1 MGWKMIL
8 DKEKLRSNLDR
19 VIWDIEETRLKR
31 SEHLIVQLC
40 VVAKYTDIENIKTL
54 YSLGQRNFGENQVQQ
69 LEARSKEL
77 EELPLAWHMI
87 GTLQKNKINKLI
99 DLNPTLLQSL
109 DSLDLA
115 IELNKRLETKG
126 KNMSAL
132 LQINSSGEATKSGV
146 KPEEALD
153 IYKQI
158 QESCPNINL
167 KGVMTIGA
175 HSKDEELIKKSFD
188 TTYKIYENLQ
198 DSGATICSMGMSNDF
213 KLAIEC
219 GSNMVRIGSALFKD

>member
-1 MGWKMIL
+1 MIL
-8 DKEKLRSNLDR
+8 DKEKLRSNLDK
-19 VIWDIEETRLKR
+19 VIWDIEEARLKR

-40 VVAKYTDIENIKTL
+40 VVAKYTEIENIKTL

-77 EELPLAWHMI
+77 EDLPLAWHMI

-115 IELNKRLETKG
+115 IELNKRLEAKG
-126 KNMSAL
+126 RDMSAL
-132 LQINSSGEATKSGV
+132 LQINSSAEATKSGV

-175 HSKDEELIKKSFD
+175 HSKDEELIKKSFN

-198 DSGATICSMGMSNDF
+198 DTGATICSMGMSNDF

-219 GSNMVRIGSALFKD
+219 GSNMVRIGSALFE

>member
-8 DKEKLRSNLDR
+8 DKEKLRSNLDK
-19 VIWDIEETRLKR
+19 VIWDIEEARLKR

-132 LQINSSGEATKSGV
+132 LQINSSGEETKSGV

-158 QESCPNINL
+158 QESCPNITL

-175 HSKDEELIKKSFD
+175 HSKDEKLIKKSFD
-188 TTYKIYENLQ
+188 TTYKIYESLQ
-198 DSGATICSMGMSNDF
+198 DSGAIICSMGMSNDF

-219 GSNMVRIGSALFKD
+219 GSNMVRIGSALFE

>member
-1 MGWKMIL
+1 MIL

-19 VIWDIEETRLKR
+19 VIWDIEEARIKR
-31 SEHLIVQLC
+31 SEHLIVQL
-40 VVAKYTDIENIKTL
+40 VVVSKYTEVENIKTL
-54 YSLGQRNFGENQVQQ
+54 YELGQRNFGENQVQQ

-99 DLNPTLLQSL
+99 DINPVLLQSL
-109 DSLDLA
+109 DSIELA
-115 IELNKRLETKG
+115 NELNKRLENKG
-126 KNMSAL
+126 KKMSAL

-146 KPEEALD
+146 KPEEAID
-153 IYKQI
+153 IYSQI
-158 QESCPNINL
+158 KETCPNIEL

-175 HSKDEELIKKSFD
+175 HTNDKELIKKSFN
-188 TTYKIYENLQ
+188 TTYKIYEKLQ
-198 DSGATICSMGMSNDF
+198 NQGAKICSMGMSGDF

-219 GSNMVRIGSALFKD
+219 GSNMVRIGSRLFES

>member
-1 MGWKMIL
+1 MIL

-19 VIWDIEETRLKR
+19 VIWEIEEARIKR
-31 SEHLIVQLC
+31 SEHLIVQL
-40 VVAKYTDIENIKTL
+40 VVVSKYTEVENIKTL
-54 YSLGQRNFGENQVQQ
+54 YELGQRNFGENQVQQ

-99 DLNPTLLQSL
+99 DINPVLLQSL
-109 DSLDLA
+109 DSIELA
-115 IELNKRLETKG
+115 NELNKRLENKG
-126 KNMSAL
+126 KKMSAL

-146 KPEEALD
+146 KPEEAID
-153 IYKQI
+153 IYSQI
-158 QESCPNINL
+158 KETCPNIKL

-175 HSKDEELIKKSFD
+175 HTNDKELIKKSFN
-188 TTYKIYENLQ
+188 TTYKIYEKLQ
-198 DSGATICSMGMSNDF
+198 NQGAKICSMGMSGDF

-219 GSNMVRIGSALFKD
+219 GSNMVRIGSKLFED

>member
-1 MGWKMIL
+1 MIL

-19 VIWDIEETRLKR
+19 VIWDIEESRLKR

-126 KNMSAL
+126 KDMSAL
-132 LQINSSGEATKSGV
+132 LQINSSGEETKSGV

-158 QESCPNINL
+158 QESCPNITL

-175 HSKDEELIKKSFD
+175 HSKDEELIKKSFN
-188 TTYKIYENLQ
+188 TTYKIYESLQ

-219 GSNMVRIGSALFKD
+219 GSNMVRIGSALFE

>member
-1 MGWKMIL
+1 MIL

-19 VIWDIEETRLKR
+19 VIWEIEEARIKR
-31 SEHLIVQLC
+31 SEHLIVQL
-40 VVAKYTDIENIKTL
+40 VVVSKYTEVENIKTL
-54 YSLGQRNFGENQVQQ
+54 YELGQRNFGENQVQQ

-99 DLNPTLLQSL
+99 DINPVLLQSL
-109 DSLDLA
+109 DSIELA
-115 IELNKRLETKG
+115 NELNKRLENKG
-126 KNMSAL
+126 KKMSAL

-146 KPEEALD
+146 KPEEAID
-153 IYKQI
+153 IYSQI
-158 QESCPNINL
+158 KETCPNIEL

-175 HSKDEELIKKSFD
+175 HTNDKKLIKKSFN
-188 TTYKIYENLQ
+188 TTYKIYEKLQ
-198 DSGATICSMGMSNDF
+198 SQGAKICSMGMSGDF

-219 GSNMVRIGSALFKD
+219 GSNMVRIGSKLFED

>member
-1 MGWKMIL
+1 MIL

-19 VIWDIEETRLKR
+19 VIWDIEEARLKR

-40 VVAKYTDIENIKTL
+40 VVAKYTEIENIKTL

-69 LEARSKEL
+69 LEARSREL
-77 EELPLAWHMI
+77 EDLPLAWHMI

-115 IELNKRLETKG
+115 IDLNKRLEAKG

-132 LQINSSGEATKSGV
+132 LQVNSSGEETKSGV
-146 KPEEALD
+146 RPEEALD

-158 QESCPNINL
+158 QESCPNITL

-175 HSKDEELIKKSFD
+175 HSKDEELIKKSFN
-188 TTYKIYENLQ
+188 TTYKIYESLQ

-219 GSNMVRIGSALFKD
+219 GSNMVRIGSALFK

>member
-1 MGWKMIL
+1 MIL

-19 VIWDIEETRLKR
+19 VIWDIEEARLKR

-40 VVAKYTDIENIKTL
+40 VVAKYTEIENIKTL

-77 EELPLAWHMI
+77 EDLPLAWHMI

-115 IELNKRLETKG
+115 IELNKRLEAKG
-126 KNMSAL
+126 RDMSAL

-146 KPEEALD
+146 KPQEALD

-175 HSKDEELIKKSFD
+175 HSKDEELIKKSFNI
-188 TTYKIYENLQ
+188 TYKIYESLQ

-219 GSNMVRIGSALFKD
+219 GSNMVRIGSALFEE

>member
-1 MGWKMIL
+1 MIL

-19 VIWDIEETRLKR
+19 VIWDIEEARLKR

-40 VVAKYTDIENIKTL
+40 VVAKYTEIENIETM

-69 LEARSKEL
+69 LEARSREL
-77 EELPLAWHMI
+77 EDLPLAWHMI

-115 IELNKRLETKG
+115 IDLNKRLEAKG

-132 LQINSSGEATKSGV
+132 LQVNSSGEETKSGV
-146 KPEEALD
+146 RPEEALD

-158 QESCPNINL
+158 QESCPNITL

-175 HSKDEELIKKSFD
+175 HSEDEELIRKSFN
-188 TTYKIYENLQ
+188 TTYKIYESLQ
-198 DSGATICSMGMSNDF
+198 DNGATICSMGMSNDF

-219 GSNMVRIGSALFKD
+219 GSNMVRIGSALFK

>member
-1 MGWKMIL
+1 MIL

>member
-1 MGWKMIL
+1 MIL

-19 VIWDIEETRLKR
+19 VIWDIEEARLKR

-40 VVAKYTDIENIKTL
+40 VVAKYTEIENIKTL

-115 IELNKRLETKG
+115 IELNKRLEAKG
-126 KNMSAL
+126 KDMSAL

-146 KPEEALD
+146 KPEEALE

-175 HSKDEELIKKSFD
+175 HSKDEELIKKSFN
-188 TTYKIYENLQ
+188 TTYKIYESLQ

-219 GSNMVRIGSALFKD
+219 GSNMVRIGSALFEE

>member
-8 DKEKLRSNLDR
+8 DKEKLRSNLDK
-19 VIWDIEETRLKR
+19 VIWDIEEARLKR

-40 VVAKYTDIENIKTL
+40 VVGKYTDIENIKTL

>member
-1 MGWKMIL
+1 MGCKMIL

-19 VIWDIEETRLKR
+19 VIWDIEEARLKR

-40 VVAKYTDIENIKTL
+40 VVAKYTEIENIETM

-69 LEARSKEL
+69 LEARSREL
-77 EELPLAWHMI
+77 EDLPLAWHMI

-115 IELNKRLETKG
+115 IDLNKRLEAKG

-132 LQINSSGEATKSGV
+132 LQVNSSGEETKSGV
-146 KPEEALD
+146 RPEEALD

-158 QESCPNINL
+158 QESCPNITL

-175 HSKDEELIKKSFD
+175 HSEDEELIRKSFN
-188 TTYKIYENLQ
+188 TTYKIYESLQ
-198 DSGATICSMGMSNDF
+198 DNGATICSMGMSNDF

-219 GSNMVRIGSALFKD
+219 GSNMVRIGSALFK

>member
-1 MGWKMIL
+1 MIL

-19 VIWDIEETRLKR
+19 VIWDIEEARLKR

-40 VVAKYTDIENIKTL
+40 VVAKYTEIENIKTL

-99 DLNPTLLQSL
+99 NLNPTLLQSL

-115 IELNKRLETKG
+115 LELNKKLEAKG

-132 LQINSSGEATKSGV
+132 LQINSSGEVTKSGV
-146 KPEEALD
+146 TPQEALD

-175 HSKDEELIKKSFD
+175 HSKDEELIKKSFN
-188 TTYKIYENLQ
+188 TTYKIYESLQ
-198 DSGATICSMGMSNDF
+198 SSGATICSMGMSNDF